1 MKRLSI
7 VFVNS
12 VISAKS
18 TNDDIEIIYT
28 DNKNIRQAINNAQG
42 KYISFICN
50 EDEVTPNYFDAIYSK
65 TFEEFDT

>member
-42 KYISFICN
+42 KYISFICKIGRAH
-50 EDEVTPNYFDAIYSK
+50 V
-65 TFEEFDT
+65 